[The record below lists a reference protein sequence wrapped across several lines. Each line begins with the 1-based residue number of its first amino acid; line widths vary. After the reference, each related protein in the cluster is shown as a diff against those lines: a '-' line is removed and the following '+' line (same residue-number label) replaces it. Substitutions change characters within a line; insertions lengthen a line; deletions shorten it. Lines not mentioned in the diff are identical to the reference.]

1 MFEGKEAEE
10 FLYKAQKEAQIG
22 TWSMDAQSREL
33 KLSSNAQELFK
44 IHVSDEYFML
54 DDLLVMM
61 CERDTV
67 KILKLFEEA
76 LEYGIGFKSE
86 FRFRRGEEI
95 AIFSIVA
102 ETHREEGGIIGLYG
116 SIQNITEIANTRD
129 AMREYLKL
137 VEQNVIVSKTDTN
150 GIITYV
156 SLAFADISGYT
167 KEELIG
173 SPQNIVRHPDTPKE
187 IFRELWNTIISGK
200 TWSGEIKN
208 KTKQGGE
215 YWVFATISPTYS
227 YNGTIG
233 GYMAIRQDISDK
245 KRIEELSITDA
256 LTSLYNRR
264 HFNGIGPK
272 EILRARRERKYL
284 AFILLDIDHFKKYN
298 DTYGHHGGDEVLVA
312 VSLGLKESFKRSNDF
327 VFRLGGEEFGV
338 IISEEEP
345 ELLAR
350 SAENARERIERLAI
364 EHHLNPPS
372 RVVTASFGM
381 VIVPP
386 TSGDIFLEDMYKQ
399 ADTELYRA
407 KETGRNRVCIRE
419 L

>member
-1 MFEGKEAEE
+1 MFEGKEAEQ

-61 CERDTV
+61 CERDTE

-86 FRFRRGEEI
+86 FRIRQREEI
-95 AIFSIVA
+95 AVFSIVA
-102 ETHREEGGIIGLYG
+102 ETHREEREIIGLYG

-137 VEQNVIVSKTDTN
+137 VDQNIIVSKTDKE
-150 GIITYV
+150 GFITYA
-156 SLAFADISGYT
+156 SQAFAKISGYT

-173 SPQNIVRHPDTPKE
+173 RPQNIVRHPDTPKE
-187 IFRELWNTIISGK
+187 TFRELWQTISRGE
-200 TWSGEIKN
+200 TWSGEFKN
-208 KTKQGGE
+208 RTKQGGY
-215 YWVFATISPTYS
+215 YWVSMTISPTFDYEGRIS
-227 YNGTIG
+227 
-233 GYMAIRQDISDK
+233 GYMAIRQDVTDK
-245 KRIEELSITDA
+245 KTVEELSVTDA

-264 HFNGIGPK
+264 YFNDIAPK
-272 EILRARRERKYL
+272 EILRARRNHKY
-284 AFILLDIDHFKKYN
+284 FGLLLMDVDHFKKYN
-298 DTYGHHGGDEVLVA
+298 DTYGHQGGDEVLVA
-312 VSLGLKESFKRSNDF
+312 VSGALRASFQRSTDI

-338 IISEEEP
+338 VLSAENP
-345 ELLAR
+345 EMLAR
-350 SAENARERIERLAI
+350 SAENARECIEHLAI
-364 EHHLNPPS
+364 EHLQNLPS

-386 TSGDIFLEDMYKQ
+386 KEESFLLADLYKQ
-399 ADTELYRA
+399 ADQELYAA
-407 KETGRNRVCIRE
+407 KEEGRNRVCIQE